1 MSFLERQEFEL
12 DCHKVAIDELLHQIV
27 CSFLTSCDGCAK
39 VAEEYS
45 NNGLEI
51 PVDIVYFTT
60 MISNLLSNAVKY
72 CDREPEIKVTSA
84 TSGNDIEISV
94 TDNGVGIPSEHL
106 GHIFEKFYRV
116 PQGNIHK
123 TKGLGL
129 GLYYVRRIALA
140 HGGDVSVTSKP
151 GRGTTFKIK
160 IPIQNKS

>member
-1 MSFLERQEFEL
+1 
-12 DCHKVAIDELLHQIV
+12 
-27 CSFLTSCDGCAK
+27 
-39 VAEEYS
+39 
-45 NNGLEI
+45 
-51 PVDIVYFTT
+51 

-72 CDREPEIKVTSA
+72 SDREPEIKVTSA
-84 TSGNDIEISV
+84 ASGNDLDITV
-94 TDNGVGIPSEHL
+94 ADNGVGIPAEHL

-129 GLYYVRRIALA
+129 GLYYVRRIAEA

-160 IPIQNKS
+160 IPIQNTL